1 MALVFLNGQ
10 FINREDAKVDIED
23 RGYQFGDGIY
33 EVIRIYNGQMFTF
46 KEHLKRLIES
56 AEKIKLTI
64 TYSIEELEEI
74 LGNLVRENRL
84 KLGIVYIQ
92 VTRGVSVRN
101 HLFPIDEK
109 PTIVAY
115 TKELNRPIE
124 SIKQGVKVKLVE
136 DIRWLKC
143 EIKSLNLLP
152 NILARQSASEEGCYE
167 AIFHRGSVI
176 TEGSASNICI
186 VKNGVIWTHPANHL
200 ILNGISRQVVLK
212 KCMEQHIEVNETTF
226 AIDELFEADEAFLT
240 STTSEVMP
248 ILEVEGRIIGNGL
261 VGNISKKLQAA
272 FEAEINIQCMAQV

>member
-1 MALVFLNGQ
+1 MALVFLNGR

-33 EVIRIYNGQMFTF
+33 EVIRIYNGKMFTV
-46 KEHLKRLIES
+46 KEHLQRLIES

-64 TYSIEELEEI
+64 SYSIDELEET
-74 LGNLVRENRL
+74 LRNLIQENRL

-92 VTRGVSVRN
+92 VTRGVSARN
-101 HLFPIDEK
+101 HLFPSDVK

-115 TKELNRPIE
+115 TKELNRPFE

-152 NILARQSASEEGCYE
+152 NIMARQSASEEGCYE

-186 VKNGVIWTHPANHL
+186 VKNGVISTHPANHL

-212 KCMEQHIEVNETTF
+212 KCMEQHIDVDETAFT
-226 AIDELFEADEAFLT
+226 IDELFEADEAFLT

-248 ILEVEGRIIGNGL
+248 ILEVEGRKIGNGV

-272 FEAEINIQCMAQV
+272 FDAEINVQCMAQV